1 MIPIMDLR
9 RQYQLLKAELE
20 PAVLSVLEKGAFI
33 LGPEVQQFEREIAAY
48 LGAGHA
54 LGVASGTDALY
65 IGLRALNVGPGDE
78 VITTA
83 FSYIATSEAIVRT
96 GAKPVFVELDPTTY
110 NLDVSKIEE
119 KITPQTRALLPVHL
133 YGQPVDMDAL
143 MALAKKHNLAVVE
156 DCAQS
161 MGTEWKGQKVG
172 TFGDVG
178 CFSFFPTK
186 NLGCYGDGGLV
197 STNSPELA
205 DKMKRLRAHGS
216 ATKYNHELPGG
227 VNSRLDEVQAA
238 VLRIKL
244 RYIDQWNEQRRA
256 VAAQYTERLSKIAG
270 ITTPRVIEGGQHVFH
285 QYTIRVDKQH
295 IQRDALQEALK
306 ERDIMAMIY
315 YPIPLHL
322 QGAHRELGYTLG
334 DLPITEAVSE
344 EVLSLPIYPELT
356 SEEIQQVCDALAAV
370 LEQTPQ
376 CV

>member
-48 LGAGHA
+48 LGAGQA

-65 IGLRALNVGPGDE
+65 IGLRALNIGPGDE

-96 GAKPVFVELDPTTY
+96 GAKPVFVELDPATF

-119 KITPQTRALLPVHL
+119 KITPQTRAILPVHL
-133 YGQPVDMDAL
+133 YGQPVDMDSL
-143 MALAKKHNLAVVE
+143 MTLAKKHNLAVVE

-197 STNSPELA
+197 STNNPELA

-244 RYIDQWNEQRRA
+244 RYIDQWNEQRRT
-256 VAAQYTERLSKIAG
+256 VASQYTERLSKISG
-270 ITTPRVIEGGQHVFH
+270 ITTPSVIEGGQHVFH
-285 QYTIRVDKQH
+285 QYTIRVDKRR
-295 IQRDALQEALK
+295 IQRDTLQESLK
-306 ERDIMAMIY
+306 EKDIMAMIY

-334 DLPITEAVSE
+334 DMPITEAAAE

-356 SEEIQQVCDALAAV
+356 AEEIQQVCDALAAV
-370 LEQTPQ
+370 MEQTVQ